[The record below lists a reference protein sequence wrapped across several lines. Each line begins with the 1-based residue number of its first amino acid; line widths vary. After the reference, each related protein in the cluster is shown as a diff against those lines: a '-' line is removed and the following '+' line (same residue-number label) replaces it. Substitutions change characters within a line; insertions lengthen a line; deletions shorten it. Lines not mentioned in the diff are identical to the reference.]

1 MTNKTT
7 TKHYLINKT
16 NKNEKSIYFT
26 DTSPYDWG
34 GVTCGL
40 QRPTIS
46 KSYAWL

>member
-1 MTNKTT
+1 MTNKT

-34 GVTCGL
+34 E
-40 QRPTIS
+40 
-46 KSYAWL
+46 